1 MMTMSSFAEYISN
14 PAVIIEAVVFIFTLW
29 VTWSNLNNKI
39 RDAERRLQKLEEL
52 DLDSRLTRM
61 ETTLEYIRTTL
72 EKLERLHN

>member
-1 MMTMSSFAEYISN
+1 MTMSSFAEYISN

-39 RDAERRLQKLEEL
+39 KDAERRLQKLEEL

-61 ETTLEYIRTTL
+61 ETTLDYIKTTL
-72 EKLERLHN
+72 EKLDRLHNK

>member
-1 MMTMSSFAEYISN
+1 MTSFVDYIAN
-14 PAVIIEAVVFIFTLW
+14 PAVIIEAVVFIFTLG

-39 RDAERRLQKLEEL
+39 ANLERRVQKLEEL

-72 EKLERLHN
+72 EKLEKLHN